1 MPVVRND
8 SSNSARAQ
16 AFRATSANS
25 LEGLTDRSRRPYRQA
40 KRLPLQIEKLIAQLK
55 REHPSWGASKI
66 REKIRRLHEDL
77 PLPAIS
83 TVHAILDRHELV
95 DHSRRRRYK
104 AQGTH
109 LSLPKRPNDLWC
121 ADYKG
126 EFMLA
131 DKRYCYPLTIT
142 DSASRYLLT

>member
-16 AFRATSANS
+16 AFRATSANL

-40 KRLPLQIEKLIAQLK
+40 NRLPLQIEKLIVQLK
-55 REHPSWGASKI
+55 REHPSWGAP
-66 REKIRRLHEDL
+66 KIRRLHEDL

-104 AQGTH
+104 ARGTH

-121 ADYKG
+121 ADY
-126 EFMLA
+126 
-131 DKRYCYPLTIT
+131 
-142 DSASRYLLT
+142 